1 MNTTNTATVATLTRT
16 SAHGTITTRFTF
28 AAIVAGEALNSQAN
42 RVRVDVSGA
51 GGSSESHAV
60 GRTAA
65 RKWYAD
71 EIREGAVVVCRGESE
86 HAAAR
91 R

>member
-1 MNTTNTATVATLTRT
+1 METTNTATVATLTRT
-16 SAHGTITTRFTF
+16 TAHGTITTRFTF
-28 AAIVAGEALNSQAN
+28 AALVAGESLNSQAN

-51 GGSSESHAV
+51 GGSSESHKV
-60 GRTAA
+60 GRAAA

-71 EIREGAVVVCRGESE
+71 EVREGATVVCRGESE
-86 HAAAR
+86 HAASR